1 MRVSDSA
8 SDDLAI
14 EAAQRAWEKRY
25 GNRMSEKVEDSA
37 DADGIGALAIS
48 AAREALSAYHQARR
62 IETVEQLDALSNYS
76 VVLGHTTAYQLDGDN
91 NLSGLYGPWM
101 PTGSEVPVWS
111 DEIPLPC
118 ALLWT
123 PGGGE

>member
-1 MRVSDSA
+1 MT
-8 SDDLAI
+8 DDI
-14 EAAQRAWEKRY
+14 RD
-25 GNRMSEKVEDSA
+25 KVA
-37 DADGIGALAIS
+37 DAIFEQLDIQFDVMPSVINTAIIAD
-48 AAREALSAYHQARR
+48 AAIAAYHQARR